1 MKKIHDTLKTVND
14 NSLAYIY
21 NYSSKN
27 KYNLIWFGGLNSDMY
42 GTKAQ
47 AISEYADLNNYNF

>member
-27 KYNLIWFGGLNSDMY
+27 KYNLIWFGGLNSDM
-42 GTKAQ
+42 
-47 AISEYADLNNYNF
+47 